1 MGDRCHWVREQD
13 GTETLIPGCW
23 ASVHDPANCTCE
35 VPGSALERAKRA
47 RQAAETEV
55 ERLREKLSS
64 AADRVRELMTRNARL
79 HANLIEARKELAEA
93 HRDA

>member
-1 MGDRCHWVREQD
+1 MPDRCHWVREQD

-23 ASVHDPANCTCE
+23 GSVHNPANCTCE
-35 VPGSALERAKRA
+35 VAGSALERAERA
-47 RQAAETEV
+47 RQAAETEI

-64 AADRVRELMTRNARL
+64 AADRVRDLMTRNARL
-79 HANLIEARKELAEA
+79 HAHLTEARERMAEA